1 MTLDMLLVRTNLFMD
16 WSVCLIFD
24 IQCPRMK
31 IEVLSLLWQKLTVVT
46 TKTIDSDPFM
56 AKISR
61 FHHKTTDKD
70 FFSSADTEAYLA
82 YRNNLLMQ
90 MRQL

>member
-1 MTLDMLLVRTNLFMD
+1 MT
-16 WSVCLIFD
+16 
-24 IQCPRMK
+24 K
-31 IEVLSLLWQKLTVVT
+31 INRCHH
-46 TKTIDSDPFM
+46 KTIDSDPFM